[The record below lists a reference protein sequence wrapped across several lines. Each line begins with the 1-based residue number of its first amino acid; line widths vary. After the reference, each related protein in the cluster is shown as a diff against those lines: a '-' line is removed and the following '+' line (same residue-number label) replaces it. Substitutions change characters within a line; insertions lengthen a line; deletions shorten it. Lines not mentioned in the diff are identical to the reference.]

1 MNIADARDLVA
12 QDVLGLKGTGL
23 LSIRDWS
30 RRQVTAAL
38 ELADCYARNRRS
50 VETVVDWQGRRAV
63 AMIFEKASLRTR
75 VTFDLATRELGGMA
89 VALGPAEVGL
99 GTREEPGDVAR
110 NLARWV
116 DGIVARVYR
125 HEMLVAMR
133 DACGV
138 PIVNALSDQ
147 EHPCQALADAL
158 TLIQHKG
165 SMEGLT
171 VAWVGD
177 GNNVLH
183 SLMLVS
189 VLLGARVRAAC
200 PAGYEPH
207 EFIVAAAQALAGRPD
222 AVTVTSDPLEA
233 VQGADAIYTDVW
245 TSMGQEAEAEV
256 RRGVFSRYQV
266 NQRLMDAAG
275 PQALFMHCMPAH
287 RGDEVTSEVL
297 DGPASVA
304 LDQAENRLH
313 AQKAVLSLLV
323 GA

>member
-1 MNIADARDLVA
+1 
-12 QDVLGLKGTGL
+12 
-23 LSIRDWS
+23 
-30 RRQVTAAL
+30 
-38 ELADCYARNRRS
+38 
-50 VETVVDWQGRRAV
+50 
-63 AMIFEKASLRTR
+63 
-75 VTFDLATRELGGMA
+75 
-89 VALGPAEVGL
+89 
-99 GTREEPGDVAR
+99 
-110 NLARWV
+110 
-116 DGIVARVYR
+116 
-125 HEMLVAMR
+125 
-133 DACGV
+133 
-138 PIVNALSDQ
+138 
-147 EHPCQALADAL
+147 
-158 TLIQHKG
+158 
-165 SMEGLT
+165 
-171 VAWVGD
+171 VGD

-207 EFIVAAAQALAGRPD
+207 ECIVAAAQSLAGRPD
-222 AVTVTSDPLEA
+222 AVSVTSDPLEA

-266 NQRLMDAAG
+266 NQRLMEAAG

-287 RGDEVTSEVL
+287 RGDEVASEVL

-313 AQKAVLSLLV
+313 AQKAVLSLLI

>member
-12 QDVLGLKGTGL
+12 QDVLGLKGTSL

-30 RRQVTAAL
+30 RQQVTAAL

-75 VTFDLATRELGGMA
+75 VTFDLATRELGGMP

-116 DGIVARVYR
+116 DGIVARVYK

-133 DACGV
+133 DACGAPV
-138 PIVNALSDQ
+138 VNALSDQ

-165 SMEGLT
+165 SMEGIT

-207 EFIVAAAQALAGRPD
+207 ECIVAAAQSLAGRPD
-222 AVTVTSDPLEA
+222 AVSVTSDPLEA

-266 NQRLMDAAG
+266 NQRLMEAAG

-313 AQKAVLSLLV
+313 AQKAVLSLLI

>member
-12 QDVLGLKGTGL
+12 QDVLGLKGTSL

-30 RRQVTAAL
+30 RQQVTAAL

-75 VTFDLATRELGGMA
+75 VTFDLATRELGGMP

-116 DGIVARVYR
+116 DGIVARVYK

-133 DACGV
+133 DACGAPV
-138 PIVNALSDQ
+138 VNALSDQ

-207 EFIVAAAQALAGRPD
+207 ECIVAAAQSLAGRPD
-222 AVTVTSDPLEA
+222 AVSVTSDPLEA

-266 NQRLMDAAG
+266 NQRLMEAAG

-313 AQKAVLSLLV
+313 AQKAVLSLLI

>member
-12 QDVLGLKGTGL
+12 QDVLGLKGSSL

-30 RRQVTAAL
+30 RQQVAAAL

-50 VETVVDWQGRRAV
+50 AETVVDWQGRRAV

-75 VTFDLATRELGGMA
+75 VTFDLATPELGGMP

-116 DGIVARVYR
+116 DGVVARVYK

-207 EFIVAAAQALAGRPD
+207 ECIVAAAQGLAGRPD

-233 VQGADAIYTDVW
+233 VQDADAIYTDVW

-256 RRGVFSRYQV
+256 RKGVFSRYQV

-313 AQKAVLSLLV
+313 AQKAVLSLLI

>member
-12 QDVLGLKGTGL
+12 QDVLGLKGTSL

-30 RRQVTAAL
+30 RQQVTAAL

-75 VTFDLATRELGGMA
+75 VTFDLATRELGGMP

-116 DGIVARVYR
+116 DGIVARVYK

-133 DACGV
+133 DACGAPV
-138 PIVNALSDQ
+138 VNALSDQ

-207 EFIVAAAQALAGRPD
+207 ECIVAAAQSLAGRPD
-222 AVTVTSDPLEA
+222 AVSVTSDPLEA

-313 AQKAVLSLLV
+313 AQKAVLSLLI